1 MPKPFRWRTRD
12 RAHILRLN
20 AQGWTAP
27 AIGKIFE
34 CQEHTVRETIRRW
47 QQLALGGLWDA
58 SGRGAKAKWLEA
70 DMVYLEQC
78 LEQEPR
84 TYNSQQLSHK
94 LEQERQVNLSAD
106 RIRRILQKR
115 AIEGSERG
123 TPNEADK
130 IQCIKHSKQQI

>member
-130 IQCIKHSKQQI
+130 IQCIKHSKWQT

>member
-1 MPKPFRWRTRD
+1 M
-12 RAHILRLN
+12 LRLN

-27 AIGKIFE
+27 AIAAIFE

-47 QQLALGGLWDA
+47 QQQGLGGLWDA

-70 DMVYLEQC
+70 DMAYLEQC

-84 TYNSQQLSHK
+84 TYNTQQLSHK

-115 AIEGSERG
+115 AIEGSEHG
-123 TPNEADK
+123 APNGADK
-130 IQCIKHSKQQI
+130 IECIKHSKRQI